1 MDYKRLLK
9 VIVAIVILSITTYFI
24 FSYFSNNDLKEIPI
38 IEADIGETKVKPL
51 DAGGII
57 LPHADNVIYENM
69 GRSSST
75 RKITILPEPE
85 QALPIAS
92 QKNIDSEFENS
103 IDSMLASVIAPDQT
117 GKPIEDDQ
125 VAESIFE
132 DTQRTQALEP
142 SIPEAASN
150 NSTNA
155 KTLNIVKVTENSNKR
170 IGSIKSF
177 AQPKKNN
184 YKIQLASMKSEALA
198 IVEGERIKRKHLKV
212 LGNSV
217 ITNKKVQQEK
227 DKFFYIILAG
237 DYLTPSKAQAAC
249 KKLSARQQ
257 SCMIYHP

>member
-9 VIVAIVILSITTYFI
+9 VIVAIVILSITAYFI
-24 FSYFSNNDLKEIPI
+24 FSYFSNNDLNEIPV
-38 IEADIGETKVKPL
+38 IEADSGETKVKPL
-51 DAGGII
+51 DADGII
-57 LPHADNVIYENM
+57 LPHTDSAIYENM
-69 GRSSST
+69 GKT
-75 RKITILPEPE
+75 LARKITILPEPE
-85 QALPIAS
+85 QALPLAA
-92 QKNIDSEFENS
+92 QKNIDNEFENS
-103 IDSMLASVIAPDQT
+103 IDSMLASVIAPNQFAS
-117 GKPIEDDQ
+117 KSIEDDQ

-132 DTQRTQALEP
+132 NTQSIEPEEP
-142 SIPEAASN
+142 SAHGAV
-150 NSTNA
+150 TNV

-170 IGSIKSF
+170 IGEIKSST
-177 AQPKKNN
+177 AIQKGS

-237 DYLTPSKAQAAC
+237 DFPTLSKAKAAC